1 MKFDGK
7 MMATSVASLFL
18 AACSG
23 SKTQHADVTC
33 PDLPQQRA
41 SSGVKCLGV
50 NTCKGLSE
58 CLTKGPGGKVDHNCG
73 GQNSCSGK
81 GWLTVEDEAACKA
94 LGGKLM

>member
-7 MMATSVASLFL
+7 LMATSVASLFL

-23 SKTQHADVTC
+23 SKTQHADVSC
-33 PDLPQQRA
+33 PDLPQKRA
-41 SSGVKCLGV
+41 SSGVKCLGA

-58 CLTKGPGGKVDHNCG
+58 CLTKAAGGKVDHNCG
-73 GQNSCSGK
+73 GQNTCSGK

-94 LGGKLM
+94 QGGKLM